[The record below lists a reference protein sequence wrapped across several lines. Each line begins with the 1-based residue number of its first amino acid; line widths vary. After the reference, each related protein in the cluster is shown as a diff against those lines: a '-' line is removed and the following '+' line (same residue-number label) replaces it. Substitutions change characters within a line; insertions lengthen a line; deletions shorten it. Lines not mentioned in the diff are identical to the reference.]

1 MRDTSLIVKKT
12 GVMEQAYGAV
22 WAVIDDGH
30 AVIELSLYVGAFEQA
45 AQAWSRLED
54 NQDLRH
60 S

>member
-45 AQAWSRLED
+45 AQAW
-54 NQDLRH
+54 
-60 S
+60 